1 MLFGRAAE
9 RAQIA
14 GLLEAARASRSSALL
29 LMGEPGVGKTAL
41 LDDAREQAAGMH
53 VLVARGVKSEAELPF
68 AALHQLIRPSLEL
81 IDALPAPQANALR
94 SALGLGDGAAGAQQ
108 RFLIYSACLSL
119 LSELAE
125 ERPVLVL
132 IDDAHWLDAPSAEA
146 FLFVARRLDS
156 EGIALLLAAREGEL
170 RPEEAEGV
178 QTLAVEGLDDEAA
191 AALLDTAATNA
202 APAVRTRLVLQ
213 TRGNPLALVE
223 LPAALSEA
231 QLLGHEPLDATLP
244 MTSQLESVFHERAG
258 RLPSETRQ
266 LLLLAAA
273 DDSEETAV
281 IHRAGA
287 QLGVEPAAL
296 DAAERAGLVAIHG
309 NRLDFRHPLVR
320 SAVYGTATESER
332 RAAHRAL
339 ADSLAGDEAHADR
352 CAWHLAAATIG
363 QEEGAVGA
371 LEQAAARAEDRGG
384 PLAAARA
391 LRRAAELSSDP
402 ARRGGQLTRAAWLT
416 SLAGR
421 DDQATALARQA
432 APFVAD
438 PQLRARLAEVQGLA
452 SIRSGRPHDAVGPLL
467 SAARETADDAPAT
480 ALGLLMLASSAAW
493 NGGDR
498 EAYAAIARFA
508 RELEVPSADTRSKFI
523 RRALTAYAAM
533 IEGDTE
539 TGSDLLRET
548 IAWGGSSEEPL
559 LVYWSAWGTLW
570 LGDDAEFDHLVGRAA
585 ELARARGEIGTLTY
599 ALGTLAAQ
607 LALRQRFDDAL
618 VPATE
623 ALGFARELAAVN
635 LELIPRGAIA
645 IVAAVRGQ
653 DAEAR
658 SHAEATL
665 AAATANGTPL
675 RASFAVYALALLD
688 LGHSRWEEAH
698 ARLDAHLQGQAGA
711 LDPSTADM
719 LPDAVEAAVRA
730 GRRRR
735 AEEALAMLEEWAL
748 RAPPAA
754 LVRLSSARA
763 LLSEG
768 ANATAHHEAALEQ
781 RADALPFDLARAQL
795 LYGEHLR
802 RERRRVDARA
812 ALREALESFERLG
825 AEPWAERARTELRA
839 TGEIARK
846 REDGAPDRLTP
857 QELQVAR
864 LVAEGRSNKEV
875 AAQLFLSPRTIDAHL
890 RSVFSKLGISSRT
903 QLARL
908 PLGSDD
914 ATTEA

>member
-1 MLFGRAAE
+1 MLYGRAAE

-14 GLLEAARASRSSALL
+14 GLLDAARASRSSALL
-29 LMGEPGVGKTAL
+29 LLGEPGVGKTAL
-41 LDDAREQAAGMH
+41 LDHAREQAAGMH

-68 AALHQLIRPSLEL
+68 AALHQLIRPALGL
-81 IDALPAPQANALR
+81 IDTLPAPQANALR
-94 SALGLGDGAAGAQQ
+94 SALGLGDGAPGAQG
-108 RFLIYSACLSL
+108 RFLTYSACLSL

-125 ERPVLVL
+125 QRPILAL
-132 IDDAHWLDAPSAEA
+132 IDDAHWLDTASADA

-156 EGIALLLAAREGEL
+156 EGIAMLFAAREDEL

-178 QTLAVEGLDDEAA
+178 PTLAVDGLDDEAA
-191 AALLDTAATNA
+191 AALLDSAAANA
-202 APAVRTRLVLQ
+202 APAVRARLLRQ

-231 QLLGHEPLDATLP
+231 QLLGEEPVEATLP

-258 RLPSETRQ
+258 RLPPETQR

-287 QLGVEPAAL
+287 RLGVDPAAL
-296 DAAERAGLVAIHG
+296 DSAERAGLLAIDG

-320 SAVYGTATESER
+320 SAVYGAATDSER

-352 CAWHLAAATIG
+352 WAWQLAAATIG
-363 QEEGAVGA
+363 QEDRAVDA
-371 LEQAAARAEDRGG
+371 LEQAAARAEGRGG
-384 PLAAARA
+384 PLTAARA

-402 ARRGGQLTRAAWLT
+402 ARRGGQLARAAWLT

-421 DDQATALARQA
+421 DDQATTLARQA
-432 APFVAD
+432 APFVAA
-438 PQLRARLAEVQGLA
+438 PQLRARLAEVHGLA
-452 SIRSGRPHDAVGPLL
+452 SIRIGRPHDAVGPLVA
-467 SAARETADDAPAT
+467 AARENASDAPAT

-493 NGGDR
+493 HGGDR
-498 EAYAAIARFA
+498 EAYAAIARSA
-508 RELEVPSADTRSKFI
+508 RELEVPPADARAEFI
-523 RRALTAYAAM
+523 RRALTGYAAM
-533 IEGDTE
+533 IEGDTNI
-539 TGSDLLRET
+539 GSDLLRET
-548 IAWGGSSEEPL
+548 IAWGGTSEEPL

-570 LGDDAEFDHLVGRAA
+570 LGDDAAFDHLVGRAA
-585 ELARARGEIGTLTY
+585 DLARARGEIGTLTY

-623 ALGFARELAAVN
+623 ALGFARELAAQN

-653 DAEAR
+653 EADAR
-658 SHAEATL
+658 RHAEEVL
-665 AAATANGTPL
+665 AAAIANGTPL
-675 RASFAVYALALLD
+675 RASFAVYALALLE
-688 LGHSRWEEAH
+688 LGAARWDEAH

-711 LDPSTADM
+711 LDPITVAM
-719 LPDAVEAAVRA
+719 LPDAIEAAVRA
-730 GRRRR
+730 GRRER
-735 AEEALAMLEEWAL
+735 AKDTLAVLEDWAG

-768 ANATAHHEAALEQ
+768 AEATAHHEAALA
-781 RADALPFDLARAQL
+781 RRTDALPFDLARAQL

-812 ALREALESFERLG
+812 ALRQALESFERLE

-839 TGEIARK
+839 SGETARK

-864 LVAEGRSNKEV
+864 LVGEGRSNKDV

-890 RSVFSKLGISSRT
+890 RNVFSKLGISSRT

-914 ATTEA
+914 ATTQA